1 MDNKASNAPK
11 DRLVVTKI
19 KTPKPKPR
27 SERIES
33 VVRIGNS
40 FHYLISAA
48 QHPEANFSPPRAAAG
63 KN

>member
-1 MDNKASNAPK
+1 
-11 DRLVVTKI
+11 LVVTKI